1 MSFTQQ
7 RFFRSHL
14 VPVSMAFAAAVVFM
28 SAPRISANT
37 KPTEVPAKVV
47 AHLALKEA
55 PGSEMLLQNKG
66 DKQYL
71 YVQKASKQ
79 GFTVIDVTKP
89 VQPSLVNLGA
99 QSSDA
104 TAGKLEIVG
113 PDVGL
118 AEVPDKNSKGV
129 IRNSDSPT
137 ETIKILDLSD
147 PAHPKVL
154 QTFAGVT
161 SILQDPSRGLIY
173 LTNNDG
179 LWILRHARSGITPA
193 RKKRACGSEDAI
205 ASMPPDCE

>member
-1 MSFTQQ
+1 MMIIQQ
-7 RFFRSHL
+7 NFFRSHL
-14 VPVSMAFAAAVVFM
+14 GPVTIAFAAAMVIAA
-28 SAPRISANT
+28 APRISANN
-37 KPTEVPAKVV
+37 KPTEVPAKVI
-47 AHLALKEA
+47 AHLVLKEA
-55 PGSEMLLQNKG
+55 PGNEMLLQSKG

-89 VQPSLVNLGA
+89 VLPALVN
-99 QSSDA
+99 QSDKSA
-104 TAGKLEIVG
+104 ETASGKLEIVG

-137 ETIKILDLSD
+137 ETVKILDLSD

-154 QTFAGVT
+154 QTFTGVT

-173 LTNNDG
+173 LANNDG
-179 LWILRHARSGITPA
+179 LWILNHARPGLTPA
-193 RKKRACGSEDAI
+193 KKKRPCGSEDAI

>member
-1 MSFTQQ
+1 M
-7 RFFRSHL
+7 
-14 VPVSMAFAAAVVFM
+14 VFAAAVVFM

-137 ETIKILDLSD
+137 ETVRILDLSD

-154 QTFAGVT
+154 QTFTGVT

-193 RKKRACGSEDAI
+193 KKKRACGSEDAI

>member
-1 MSFTQQ
+1 MRFIQQ
-7 RFFRSHL
+7 RFFRNYL
-14 VPVSMAFAAAVVFM
+14 GQACMAASAAAMVF
-28 SAPRISANT
+28 SAPAVFANN
-37 KPTEVPAKVV
+37 KSTEVPAKVI
-47 AHLALKEA
+47 AHLVLKDA
-55 PGSEMLLQNKG
+55 PGSELLLQNKG
-66 DKQYL
+66 EKQYL

-79 GFTVIDVTKP
+79 GFTVVDVTKP
-89 VQPSLVNLGA
+89 VSPSLVNHSS

-104 TAGKLEIVG
+104 TEGKLEIVG

-137 ETIKILDLSD
+137 ETVKILDLSD

-154 QTFAGVT
+154 QTFTGVT
-161 SILQDPSRGLIY
+161 SILQDSNRGLIY

-179 LWILRHARSGITPA
+179 LWILNHARPGITPA
-193 RKKRACGSEDAI
+193 KKKRACGSEDAI

>member
-1 MSFTQQ
+1 MSFIQQ

-14 VPVSMAFAAAVVFM
+14 GPVTIAFAAAVVVM
-28 SAPRISANT
+28 IAPRISANT
-37 KPTEVPAKVV
+37 KPTEVPAKVI
-47 AHLALKEA
+47 AHLALKDA
-55 PGSEMLLQNKG
+55 PGSEMLLQSKG

-89 VQPSLVNLGA
+89 VVPSLVNTGA
-99 QSSDA
+99 QSSEA

-137 ETIKILDLSD
+137 ETVKILDLSD

-154 QTFAGVT
+154 QTFNGVT

-173 LTNNDG
+173 LTNTDG
-179 LWILRHARSGITPA
+179 LWILNHARPGITPA
-193 RKKRACGSEDAI
+193 KKKRACGSEDAI
-205 ASMPPDCE
+205 ASMPPDCQ